1 MALERD
7 DVGRNRRN
15 FGLGIALLLLAL
27 AAWWLLGRFAPT
39 PHGISASAL
48 TPAPTPPDDRMV
60 AVLRLEIT
68 SDAAG
73 EVIEVVMS
81 EGVVRPGYGPN
92 VLNRP
97 GAWTVSLMSS
107 AEEALRFGLPDP
119 RQVDVETDA
128 GAAPH
133 AGSFQPFVEYEVVIP
148 LSDPLGRDLVVS
160 EIRLFDQPGNLIF
173 AAAVRGGKLAPLP
186 TRLTPAGA
194 AG

>member
-1 MALERD
+1 MH
-7 DVGRNRRN
+7 RNRRS
-15 FGLGIALLLLAL
+15 FSLVILLLLLAL
-27 AAWWLLGRFAPT
+27 AAWWLFGRTFPV
-39 PHGISASAL
+39 PPGISASAL
-48 TPAPTPPDDRMV
+48 TPAPTPVDDRMV

>member
-1 MALERD
+1 MQ
-7 DVGRNRRN
+7 RNRRSL
-15 FGLGIALLLLAL
+15 GLVIFLFLLAL
-27 AAWWLLGRFAPT
+27 AAWWLFGSAAPV
-39 PHGISASAL
+39 PPGISASAL
-48 TPAPTPPDDRMV
+48 TPAPTPADDRMV

-81 EGVVRPGYGPN
+81 EGEVRPGFAPN

-97 GAWTVSLMSS
+97 GAWTISLMAS
-107 AEEALRFGLPDP
+107 ADEALRFGLPDP
-119 RQVDVETDA
+119 RQVNVETEA

-133 AGSFQPFVEYEVVIP
+133 SASFLPVVEYQVVVP
-148 LSDPLGRDLVVS
+148 LSDPMGRDLAVT

-173 AAAVRGGKLAPLP
+173 AAVVRGGKLVPLS
-186 TRLTPAGA
+186 TRQIPIGA